1 MRIYHNIPALNAWR
15 NSTLIST
22 LMGRSLERLSTGLR
36 INRAADDAAG
46 LAISEKMRAQIRGLE
61 QASRNAQDGISRIQT
76 AEGALNETHSILQ
89 RMRELA
95 VQAANDTYTSM
106 DRAEIQKEIDQLVEE
121 VDRIAA
127 TTEFNNKKLLDGTT
141 SALVSTDKLTTR
153 VYMRDGLRVLD
164 QFGQKAPGG
173 GNYKLA
179 ITAEAGVNEVQK
191 SDLFKIKH
199 QGSRVQVDE
208 VTAGVYDTGNQ
219 NARWGIDLSSKA
231 GMTGNF
237 RIRFEAN
244 GHTYT
249 TGNIA
254 FTGGYTANFRSAI
267 RSGLAAIP
275 GFSSSFTVTGTS
287 LSTLSVEF
295 NGALANTEITSFQ
308 LVSGTLDVGATRG
321 EAFLTIAGGPGA
333 VARLTGT
340 DTARIVIQA
349 VSSDV
354 TADIHIQIMSGTAAS
369 SYMANPNT
377 LVIVLSAATTA
388 ADTASAVLTAL
399 QTHFGTGAYTVVLSG
414 DGTFAGGEDV
424 DVSGY
429 VAGGNAIRIFANS
442 AGATTH
448 QVRVRLISGVGS
460 AYFDSAN
467 YTVYVSLGVTASDT
481 VDVTAMAT
489 IIQNALDSAFGTGQY
504 TVSALITG
512 VGIGF
517 HGTIDNQSAAV
528 TGASNAAGTN
538 EIQAGH
544 ASTAVNEVQDLSVTR
559 ATGGTF
565 TITHRV
571 SEVQNL
577 TIGTATGTLTLRIGT
592 ASATLSRTATAT
604 QIQAALEGI
613 NGVGAGNVTVQ
624 EVGGVFRIR
633 FDGSIG
639 ASGMTVSGNATLAID
654 QAYAEATT
662 DEIAYNATAAQVQSA
677 LESLATIGTGN
688 VTVAMHEGAWRVTFQ
703 GTQGGREQNLLVM
716 DGSNLEKTVGEIGDL
731 ATGNTKLY
739 DIDRFW
745 DSSGNFILETPKT
758 ITLVQGDGKK
768 ATFTLSEA
776 DTINDVVAKLNVAI
790 GKGLGQLDVH
800 ALTEANANNFVSY
813 VEKGREDPTGLEAV
827 AGTFVIRSAIA
838 GNEGKINF
846 VGDDATINAL
856 SLTVIQQARN
866 NYYEVD
872 VIEAH
877 SGTVI
882 AEDVKL
888 SENKL
893 IGIVHRN
900 VDVEFASKEGIRV
913 TWDAA
918 RKDFRFEGGS
928 ANATSTYVH
937 LADRTMVL
945 HIGANQKQDI
955 GTGIGNI
962 GAYALGLRGIQV
974 TSNALAN
981 KAIGVLDN
989 AISSVSSERAKLGAL
1004 QNRLDH
1010 TINNLG
1016 VSMENLTAAESRIRD
1031 ADMAKEIMEFTK
1043 LQILLQSAN
1052 AMLGQANQLPQ
1063 NVLQLLR

>member
-1 MRIYHNIPALNAWR
+1 
-15 NSTLIST
+15 
-22 LMGRSLERLSTGLR
+22 
-36 INRAADDAAG
+36 
-46 LAISEKMRAQIRGLE
+46 
-61 QASRNAQDGISRIQT
+61 
-76 AEGALNETHSILQ
+76 
-89 RMRELA
+89 
-95 VQAANDTYTSM
+95 
-106 DRAEIQKEIDQLVEE
+106 
-121 VDRIAA
+121 
-127 TTEFNNKKLLDGTT
+127 
-141 SALVSTDKLTTR
+141 
-153 VYMRDGLRVLD
+153 
-164 QFGQKAPGG
+164 
-173 GNYKLA
+173 
-179 ITAEAGVNEVQK
+179 
-191 SDLFKIKH
+191 
-199 QGSRVQVDE
+199 
-208 VTAGVYDTGNQ
+208 
-219 NARWGIDLSSKA
+219 
-231 GMTGNF
+231 
-237 RIRFEAN
+237 
-244 GHTYT
+244 
-249 TGNIA
+249 
-254 FTGGYTANFRSAI
+254 
-267 RSGLAAIP
+267 
-275 GFSSSFTVTGTS
+275 
-287 LSTLSVEF
+287 
-295 NGALANTEITSFQ
+295 
-308 LVSGTLDVGATRG
+308 
-321 EAFLTIAGGPGA
+321 
-333 VARLTGT
+333 
-340 DTARIVIQA
+340 
-349 VSSDV
+349 
-354 TADIHIQIMSGTAAS
+354 
-369 SYMANPNT
+369 
-377 LVIVLSAATTA
+377 
-388 ADTASAVLTAL
+388 
-399 QTHFGTGAYTVVLSG
+399 
-414 DGTFAGGEDV
+414 
-424 DVSGY
+424 
-429 VAGGNAIRIFANS
+429 
-442 AGATTH
+442 
-448 QVRVRLISGVGS
+448 
-460 AYFDSAN
+460 
-467 YTVYVSLGVTASDT
+467 
-481 VDVTAMAT
+481 
-489 IIQNALDSAFGTGQY
+489 
-504 TVSALITG
+504 
-512 VGIGF
+512 
-517 HGTIDNQSAAV
+517 
-528 TGASNAAGTN
+528 
-538 EIQAGH
+538 
-544 ASTAVNEVQDLSVTR
+544 
-559 ATGGTF
+559 
-565 TITHRV
+565 
-571 SEVQNL
+571 
-577 TIGTATGTLTLRIGT
+577 
-592 ASATLSRTATAT
+592 
-604 QIQAALEGI
+604 
-613 NGVGAGNVTVQ
+613 
-624 EVGGVFRIR
+624 
-633 FDGSIG
+633 
-639 ASGMTVSGNATLAID
+639 
-654 QAYAEATT
+654 
-662 DEIAYNATAAQVQSA
+662 
-677 LESLATIGTGN
+677 
-688 VTVAMHEGAWRVTFQ
+688 
-703 GTQGGREQNLLVM
+703 M
-716 DGSNLEKTVGEIGDL
+716 DGSNLVGEIGDL

>member
-15 NSTLIST
+15 NSTLTST

-46 LAISEKMRAQIRGLE
+46 LAISEKMRAQINGLE
-61 QASRNAQDGISRIQT
+61 QASRNAQDGISLIQT

-95 VQAANDTYTSM
+95 VQAANDTYTST

-141 SALVSTDKLTTR
+141 SALVSTDKLSTK

-164 QFGQKAPGG
+164 QFGQKAAGG
-173 GNYKLA
+173 GNYKLS

-191 SDLFKIKH
+191 SDIFKIKH
-199 QGSRVQVDE
+199 EGSTAE
-208 VTAGVYDTGNQ
+208 VSETQAGEFGGIAYLRLGTSDPTFTVTSGAGTALVTST
-219 NARWGIDLSSKA
+219 I
-231 GMTGNF
+231 
-237 RIRFEAN
+237 
-244 GHTYT
+244 
-249 TGNIA
+249 
-254 FTGGYTANFRSAI
+254 AI
-267 RSGLAAIP
+267 RS
-275 GFSSSFTVTGTS
+275 
-287 LSTLSVEF
+287 
-295 NGALANTEITSFQ
+295 
-308 LVSGTLDVGATRG
+308 LD
-321 EAFLTIAGGPGA
+321 PN
-333 VARLTGT
+333 
-340 DTARIVIQA
+340 
-349 VSSDV
+349 V
-354 TADIHIQIMSGTAAS
+354 TADINVKILVSASAGTTYNAETNELVVHVLESADVSAAASLIESALNSIYGSATFSATVSNSAGLTFSSTLTNSVIGTVYAYGAPQGTDVIQIRDVSGNQDLKVQLFTGTSSDTYIDTSTATLYVSIGTAGTTAGITVS
-369 SYMANPNT
+369 AALKAIQAALT
-377 LVIVLSAATTA
+377 AAATTI
-388 ADTASAVLTAL
+388 
-399 QTHFGTGAYTVVLSG
+399 
-414 DGTFAGGEDV
+414 GTFSASLTTGSSALATAAFTTDDLQEATV
-424 DVSGY
+424 DID
-429 VAGGNAIRIFANS
+429 AANS
-442 AGATTH
+442 
-448 QVRVRLISGVGS
+448 
-460 AYFDSAN
+460 
-467 YTVYVSLGVTASDT
+467 
-481 VDVTAMAT
+481 
-489 IIQNALDSAFGTGQY
+489 IQNV
-504 TVSALITG
+504 TVE
-512 VGIGF
+512 
-517 HGTIDNQSAAV
+517 D
-528 TGASNAAGTN
+528 
-538 EIQAGH
+538 
-544 ASTAVNEVQDLSVTR
+544 

-565 TITHRV
+565 TLTHTL
-571 SEVQNL
+571 SEVKVL
-577 TIGTATGTLTLRIGT
+577 DVSSVSAGSSAIYFRIGTGTATAGIE
-592 ASATLSRTATAT
+592 ASAMTSAN
-604 QIQAALEGI
+604 IQSALESLY
-613 NGVGAGNVTVQ
+613 GAGKV
-624 EVGGVFRIR
+624 EVVEFQDDQFRIR
-633 FDGSIG
+633 FDDTVEDSDVQMY
-639 ASGMTVSGNATLAID
+639 MTADHTLYVTTEQSYGTD
-654 QAYAEATT
+654 TT
-662 DEIAYNATAAQVQSA
+662 DAIAYNATAADVQAA
-677 LESLATIGTGN
+677 LVALDTIGSAD
-688 VTVAMHEGAWRVTFQ
+688 VTVTGSAGDWDVEFTGDLGDMA
-703 GTQGGREQNLLVM
+703 QNLLEI
-716 DGSNLEKTVGEIGDL
+716 DGTSLEKATGDIGDI
-731 ATGNTKLY
+731 AHGQTKLY

-745 DSSGNFILETPKT
+745 DASGNFILETPQT

-813 VEKGREDPTGLEAV
+813 VEKGSEDPTGLEAV